1 LKKSKSSSI
10 KKEEEKS
17 LSAMENLDD
26 FEDFE
31 PPQIAIKPA
40 AKSLDIKRTE
50 RSDKKDGISA
60 GIPVHVKPANPESIP
75 QPVVD
80 RRKSIEKQ
88 KSKKNNQEIDDVEK
102 DDRKNLIEISK
113 RGPEIDEKTD
123 RTSIEKSKKNPDEI
137 DEKDD
142 RKSIETSKKNP
153 KIDEKYDDRKSV
165 PVSSRKSIPVAR
177 RKSIPVDRRK
187 SMEKSKTKSNVE
199 LITSKKVSD
208 NENNSDSS
216 DGIEVIYEGASK
228 SS

>member
-1 LKKSKSSSI
+1 
-10 KKEEEKS
+10 
-17 LSAMENLDD
+17 MENLDD